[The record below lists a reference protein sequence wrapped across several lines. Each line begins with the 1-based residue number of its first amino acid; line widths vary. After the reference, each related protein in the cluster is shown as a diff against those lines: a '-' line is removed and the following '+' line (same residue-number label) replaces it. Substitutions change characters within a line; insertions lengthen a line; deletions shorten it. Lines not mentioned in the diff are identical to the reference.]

1 MSLGLTGPEESLMAY
16 TPPNAFVNGTALD
29 ASDVQQNNDAM
40 KSYIDGN
47 IVVGD
52 VSTATWVRAPH
63 IMRGTY
69 IPLQNLH
76 EFTTG
81 VVRGATYE
89 LNNITVSA
97 DKFRTPYPAFRGGNE
112 NVVVEYTNES
122 GNIDQRIGWQVF
134 PKHIPVDTNPTTTV
148 GQLSMVT
155 VGTNYPTYTCQEN
168 DGGNYRNVGAT
179 FEQGI
184 TGVYRRRA
192 IQNWEYQNITGAGLG
207 QTARTTWY
215 VGTNNIV
222 NDYADFGYSL
232 EVYYR

>member
-1 MSLGLTGPEESLMAY
+1 MAY
-16 TPPNAFVNGTALD
+16 TPPNVFANGTSLD
-29 ASDVQQNNDAM
+29 ATLVQANNDAM
-40 KSYIDGN
+40 KTYVDGGA
-47 IVVGD
+47 VTGD

-76 EFTTG
+76 EFATG

-97 DKFRTPYPAFRGGNE
+97 DRYRTPYPSFLSTNSNAVIEFTNE
-112 NVVVEYTNES
+112 NDDYD
-122 GNIDQRIGWQVF
+122 IRLGWQVF
-134 PKHIPVDTNPTTTV
+134 PKHLPVATSPTTTV
-148 GQLSMVT
+148 GQSTMTTLD
-155 VGTNYPTYTCQEN
+155 GLYRTYTCQEN
-168 DGGNYRNVGAT
+168 DAGNYRNTGAT

-192 IQNWEYQNITGAGLG
+192 IQNWEYENVSGAGIG
-207 QTARTTWY
+207 GVNKTTLY

-222 NDYADFGYSL
+222 NDFADFGYQI
-232 EVYYR
+232 EVYYT